1 MRFYYSNLVALMPGV
16 TSSDDWRNAIANDVL
31 PASEEVPACPVPVMV
46 RRRMTALGRL
56 ALTALAQVSPKDEE
70 SVVYASSWGE
80 VGRTAQLVGDVVADP
95 QAMSPA
101 GFSSSVHNAIAG
113 IASIWQKNHAAGPAV
128 TAGTLTTEASLIQC
142 AAMLAAGAPS
152 VILLRYD
159 EPLPELWQTRQHRY
173 ETPARMF
180 AWAMRLTADANG
192 AEGSFALEVLKQAP
206 SDVDETKKQN
216 CPGDLVFLLG
226 NASSR
231 VHTDHSSRGYRWV
244 R

>member
-16 TSSDDWRNAIANDVL
+16 TSADDWSKVIETDLL
-31 PASEEVPACPVPVMV
+31 PESEVVPPCPVPVMV

-56 ALTALAQVSPKDEE
+56 ALTALAQISPEAEE

-80 VGRTAQLVGDVVADP
+80 IGRTAQLVGDVAADP

-128 TAGTLTTEASLIQC
+128 TAGTLTTEAALVQC
-142 AAMLAAGAPS
+142 AARLAAGARS

-159 EPLPELWQTRQHRY
+159 EPLPELWQTREHRY
-173 ETPARMF
+173 SAPSRMF
-180 AWAMRLTADANG
+180 AWAMRLMSDPES
-192 AEGSFALEVLKQAP
+192 AEGSFALDVLGETQA
-206 SDVDETKKQN
+206 DVDEVQCRN
-216 CPGDLVFLLG
+216 CPADLFFLLG
-226 NASSR
+226 KMTSR
-231 VHTDHSSRGYRWV
+231 VHTDYSSRGYRWV